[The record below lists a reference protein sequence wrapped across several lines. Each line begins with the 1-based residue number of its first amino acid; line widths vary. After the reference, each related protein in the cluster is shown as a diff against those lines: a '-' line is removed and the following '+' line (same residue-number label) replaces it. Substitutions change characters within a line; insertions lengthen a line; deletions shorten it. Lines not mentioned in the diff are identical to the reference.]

1 MEIDTVLIGNR
12 IRSARVLRNMTADVL
27 AEKIGL
33 AAVTLRHIETGA
45 NKTSLL
51 TLMKIADALDV
62 SIDYLLGRVSTPVD
76 MKTLSIREAY
86 NLTEHQEQM
95 LVAMVEKLIPV
106 VKDYMEK

>member
-12 IRSARVLRNMTADVL
+12 IRSARLLRSMTADVL

-33 AAVTLRHIETGA
+33 ASVTLRHIETGA

-51 TLMKIADALDV
+51 TLMRIADVLDV
-62 SIDYLLGRVSTPVD
+62 SVDYLLGRVSTPVD
-76 MKTLSIREAY
+76 TKTLSLRETY
-86 NLTEHQEQM
+86 NLTEYQEQM
-95 LVAMVEKLIPV
+95 LTATIEKLIPV